1 MDKPFNKL
9 ASNTNRCSQPA
20 RSRTPSYPSATATQL
35 RRVPNGRIARARSVS
50 AVQLNEQNRRAI
62 WEAATDQTFQVRPV
76 HLATEPEAQLT
87 GLLTPTLQ
95 LGLAQQQTTSS
106 ASNSS
111 FASGDPLSSSESVIS
126 TSASSTNSLVE
137 VSLNPQ
143 GLKCA
148 PPPSHRA
155 LTLTNFF
162 PGTQWNS

>member
-1 MDKPFNKL
+1 MEKPPSNI
-9 ASNTNRCSQPA
+9 ASNTYRRSQPA

-62 WEAATDQTFQVRPV
+62 WEAATDHTFHLRPV

-87 GLLTPTLQ
+87 GLLTPTL

-126 TSASSTNSLVE
+126 TSASSANSLVE

-143 GLKCA
+143 GLKWV

-155 LTLTNFF
+155 LSSWLIFF
-162 PGTQWNS
+162 LGTQWNS